1 MIKFLETFKADSNNI
16 DKEEIENLI
25 KHCNY
30 AYITDQE
37 TYQIEINFMVPFP
50 IKYYSGSKQC
60 ILSGT
65 TYETIDIN
73 SNSKVDDIL
82 EKIDKYRDYYYE
94 LLDAPIPV

>member
-30 AYITDQE
+30 EYITGHE

-50 IKYYSGSKQC
+50 IKYYSTSKHC
-60 ILSGT
+60 IVSGT
-65 TYETIDIN
+65 TYETININ
-73 SNSKVDDIL
+73 SDSKVDDIM
-82 EKIDKYRDYYYE
+82 EKINKYRDYYYD